1 MDELVF
7 YVGQGDPND
16 KLSQESVALVALAHS
31 SHQYAA
37 FRAADCP
44 QNGAVLTGVGA
55 GERLF
60 VAVPEKA
67 LINVYSWGKEG
78 VDQRMPVPEPLT
90 CLALVHHPR
99 PAQNNSTEAPKHN
112 LPAYRVP
119 WLLAGGSKSGKIYV
133 WELSSGNLLCV
144 KEAHYQQVSVLQFSA
159 CGTYLVSGGHDAR
172 CMVWR
177 TLDLALVYDNAAETA
192 VKPYAA
198 FSDHT
203 LPVTDVLVSEA
214 GLSNDLKVYTV
225 SRDNTLRVYDI
236 ATRKQLSTF
245 VLPYGIECITK
256 DPANRALYVG
266 LSNGF
271 IRTVPLYQINPNSGA
286 LEAVG
291 GSDKVVTLDQDPSL
305 LQTFLHHQD
314 GVSADTHVTRIAIA
328 MDGATIVSGD
338 SAGRIYI
345 SDIVTRQVVKTYT
358 PCNSA
363 ISAIF
368 TYSAPIDVGNAQKT
382 VNGANKDKKHRLL
395 PNLKRV
401 LTDTSAADH
410 SINVEI
416 AKDSDTDLYSS
427 DFDAWLQKKAQEELE
442 FKNLSDVNSQV
453 IINGAIVD
461 GNDSARVTELE
472 EKLARLSQAYTDLR
486 ANHEVL
492 LEEHKL
498 LLES

>member
-7 YVGQGDPND
+7 YVSQGDPKD
-16 KLSQESVALVALAHS
+16 KLLQESVAVVALAHS
-31 SHQYAA
+31 SQQYAA

-44 QNGAVLTGVGA
+44 QNGAVLTGVGH

-60 VAVPEKA
+60 VASPDKA

-90 CLALVHHPR
+90 CLALVHHPKIG
-99 PAQNNSTEAPKHN
+99 PLPTTESAKHN
-112 LPAYRVP
+112 LPAFRVP
-119 WLLAGGSKSGKIYV
+119 WLLAGGSKSGKVYV
-133 WELSSGNLLCV
+133 WELSSGNLLSV
-144 KEAHYQQVSVLQFSA
+144 KEAHYQQVSVLRFSS
-159 CGTYLVSGGHDAR
+159 CGTYLVSGGFDAR

-177 TLDLALVYDNAAETA
+177 TLDLVLVFDIASDLA
-192 VKPYAA
+192 VKPYAT

-203 LPVTDVLVSEA
+203 LPVTDVLVSET
-214 GLSNDLKVYTV
+214 GLSNDLKVYSV

-266 LSNGF
+266 LSNGL
-271 IRTVPLYQINPNSGA
+271 IRTVPLYQINVNSGT

-291 GSDKVVTLDQDPSL
+291 GSDKVVTLDLDPNL
-305 LQTFLHHQD
+305 LHTFVHHQD

-358 PCNSA
+358 PCNTA

-368 TYSAPIDVGNAQKT
+368 TYFAPSDVGDAQKAT
-382 VNGANKDKKHRLL
+382 NGANKDKKHRLI

-401 LTDTSAADH
+401 LADTAAADH
-410 SINVEI
+410 HVNVEI
-416 AKDSDTDLYSS
+416 AKDGDDDLYTS
-427 DFDAWLQKKAQEELE
+427 DFDAWLQTKAQEELE
-442 FKNLSDVNSQV
+442 FKNLSEINSQV
-453 IINGAIVD
+453 TINGSVVD
-461 GNDSARVTELE
+461 GNDFARVKDLE

-486 ANHEVL
+486 ANHEIL
-492 LEEHKL
+492 LEENKL
-498 LLES
+498 LLDE